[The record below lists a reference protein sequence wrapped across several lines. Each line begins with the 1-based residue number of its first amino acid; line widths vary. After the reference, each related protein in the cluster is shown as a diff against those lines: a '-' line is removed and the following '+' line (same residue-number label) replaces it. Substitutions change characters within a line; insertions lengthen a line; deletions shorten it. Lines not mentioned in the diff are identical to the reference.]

1 MAPSGNKIIIIAA
14 PSGAGK
20 TSIVKYLL
28 KQMPEQL
35 AFSISCTTRSPRTGE
50 TDGVEYYFTSVE
62 DFEKKISKSE
72 LAEWEMV
79 YFGKYYGTPVSELE
93 RIWEMGKTPLLD
105 IDVKGGLNVRKRF
118 PDRSLALFIQPPSL
132 EELSRRLHARG
143 TETPESLDARIN
155 KATYEMS
162 YKGEFDHIILNA
174 DLDQACAE
182 TEQLVRNF
190 LQAKPIGS

>member
-28 KQMPEQL
+28 RQMPEQL

-62 DFEKKISKSE
+62 DFENKISKSE

-190 LQAKPIGS
+190 LQA

>member
-20 TSIVKYLL
+20 TSIVRRLL
-28 KQMPEQL
+28 DHMPDQL
-35 AFSISCTTRSPRTGE
+35 AFSVSCTTRSPRPGE
-50 TDGVEYYFTSVE
+50 TNGVEYYFTSTE
-62 DFEKKISKSE
+62 DFEKKIANGE

-93 RIWEMGKTPLLD
+93 RIWKMGKTPLLD
-105 IDVKGGLNVRKRF
+105 IDVKGGLKVRNRF
-118 PDRSLALFIQPPSL
+118 PDSSLALFIEPPSL

-143 TETPESLDARIN
+143 TETPESLDARLN

-162 YKGEFDHIILNA
+162 FKTEFDQIVLNA
-174 DLDQACAE
+174 NLDQACAE
-182 TEQLVRNF
+182 TEQLIRNF
-190 LQAKPIGS
+190 LQA

>member
-118 PDRSLALFIQPPSL
+118 PDSSLALFIQPPSI

-190 LQAKPIGS
+190 LQA

>member
-62 DFEKKISKSE
+62 DFESKISKSE

-118 PDRSLALFIQPPSL
+118 PDSSLALFIQPPSL

-190 LQAKPIGS
+190 LQA

>member
-105 IDVKGGLNVRKRF
+105 IDVKGALNVKKMF
-118 PDRSLALFIQPPSL
+118 GI
-132 EELSRRLHARG
+132 
-143 TETPESLDARIN
+143 
-155 KATYEMS
+155 
-162 YKGEFDHIILNA
+162 
-174 DLDQACAE
+174 
-182 TEQLVRNF
+182 V
-190 LQAKPIGS
+190 

>member
-28 KQMPEQL
+28 ERMPDQL
-35 AFSISCTTRSPRTGE
+35 AFSISCTTRSPRAGE
-50 TDGVEYYFTSVE
+50 TDGVEYYFTSIE
-62 DFEKKISKSE
+62 DFESKISNGE

-93 RIWEMGKTPLLD
+93 RIWQTGKTPLLD

-118 PDRSLALFIQPPSL
+118 PDSSLALFIEPPSL

-162 YKGEFDHIILNA
+162 FKAEFDHIILNA
-174 DLDQACAE
+174 DLEQACTE
-182 TEQLVRNF
+182 TERLVRNF
-190 LQAKPIGS
+190 LQA

>member
-118 PDRSLALFIQPPSL
+118 PDSSLALFIQ
-132 EELSRRLHARG
+132 G
-143 TETPESLDARIN
+143 TLTSAPCPRNRNARITGCPHQQGN
-155 KATYEMS
+155 
-162 YKGEFDHIILNA
+162 L
-174 DLDQACAE
+174 
-182 TEQLVRNF
+182 
-190 LQAKPIGS
+190 

>member
-50 TDGVEYYFTSVE
+50 TDGIEYYFTSVE
-62 DFEKKISKSE
+62 DFENKISKGE

-118 PDRSLALFIQPPSL
+118 PDSSLALFIQPPSL

-190 LQAKPIGS
+190 LQA

>member
-28 KQMPEQL
+28 RQMPEQL
-35 AFSISCTTRSPRTGE
+35 AFSISCTTRSPRAGE

-72 LAEWEMV
+72 LVEWEMV

-190 LQAKPIGS
+190 LQA

>member
-35 AFSISCTTRSPRTGE
+35 AFSISCTTRSPRAGE

-62 DFEKKISKSE
+62 DFENKISKSE

-190 LQAKPIGS
+190 LQA

>member
-35 AFSISCTTRSPRTGE
+35 AFSISCTTRSPRAGE

-118 PDRSLALFIQPPSL
+118 PDSSLALFIQPPSL

-162 YKGEFDHIILNA
+162 YKGEFDHIILNS

-190 LQAKPIGS
+190 LQA

>member
-35 AFSISCTTRSPRTGE
+35 AFSISCTTRSPRAGE

-162 YKGEFDHIILNA
+162 YKGEFDHITLNA

-190 LQAKPIGS
+190 LQA

>member
-62 DFEKKISKSE
+62 DFESKISKSE

-105 IDVKGGLNVRKRF
+105 IDVKGGLNVRNRF

-190 LQAKPIGS
+190 LQA

>member
-1 MAPSGNKIIIIAA
+1 MALSGKKIIIIAA

-20 TSIVKYLL
+20 TSIVKHLL

-62 DFEKKISKSE
+62 DFENKISKSE

-118 PDRSLALFIQPPSL
+118 PDSTLALFIQPPSL

-190 LQAKPIGS
+190 LQA

>member
-62 DFEKKISKSE
+62 DFESKISKSE

-118 PDRSLALFIQPPSL
+118 HDRSLALFIQPPSL

-190 LQAKPIGS
+190 LQA

>member
-118 PDRSLALFIQPPSL
+118 PDSSLALFIQPPSL

-190 LQAKPIGS
+190 LQA

>member
-62 DFEKKISKSE
+62 DFENKITKSE

-118 PDRSLALFIQPPSL
+118 PDSSLALFIQPPSL

-190 LQAKPIGS
+190 LQA

>member
-35 AFSISCTTRSPRTGE
+35 AFSISCTTRSPRAGE

-62 DFEKKISKSE
+62 DFENKIAKSE

-118 PDRSLALFIQPPSL
+118 PDSSLALFIQPPSL

-190 LQAKPIGS
+190 LQA

>member
-1 MAPSGNKIIIIAA
+1 MALSGNKIIIIAA

-28 KQMPEQL
+28 ERMPEQL
-35 AFSISCTTRSPRTGE
+35 AFSISCTTRSPRSGE

-62 DFEKKISKSE
+62 DFENKISNGE

-93 RIWEMGKTPLLD
+93 RIWKAGKTPLLD

-118 PDRSLALFIQPPSL
+118 PESSLALFIQPPSL

-162 YKGEFDHIILNA
+162 FKGEFDHIILNA

-182 TEQLVRNF
+182 TERLVRNF
-190 LQAKPIGS
+190 LQA

>member
-118 PDRSLALFIQPPSL
+118 PDRTLALFIQPPSL

-190 LQAKPIGS
+190 LQA